1 MAIWVS
7 SDWHCQPDK
16 LKADV
21 LAWIGQGKL
30 GNHRLVG
37 DGDLF
42 DILPLGTRQWQS
54 AASIGQLAATLDGY
68 PFDYVAGN
76 HDPYPTM
83 KKLFAPYNNIKVH
96 RRLVIHQSGP
106 KYFIVHGHRWS
117 IDWGFLGIS
126 KIAPSVVEFM
136 TDHAPGLWFW
146 ICKRLGW
153 LAEPGDTGVP
163 TGKESQRINDMIMN
177 IWSGATKFAIQHD
190 CCVIIGHTHTAGRSE
205 RAVST
210 EEGFLAY
217 LVDDGDLGDGTYVE
231 ITDDARLR
239 FLA

>member
-16 LKADV
+16 LKVDV
-21 LAWIGQGKL
+21 LEWISQGKL
-30 GNHRLVG
+30 GNHRLVA

-42 DILPLGTRQWQS
+42 DILPLGIKQWQS
-54 AASIGQLAATLDGY
+54 AASIGQLAKMLDGY

-83 KKLFAPYNNIKVH
+83 KKLFAPYSNIKLH
-96 RRLVIHQSGP
+96 RRLEINEGGK
-106 KYFIVHGHRWS
+106 KYIIVHGHRWS
-117 IDWGFLGIS
+117 VDWGFLGLS

-136 TDHAPGLWFW
+136 TDHAPSLWYW
-146 ICKRLGW
+146 ICKRMGW
-153 LAEPGDTGVP
+153 LASPTDTGVP
-163 TGKESQRINDMIMN
+163 SGKERERINNMIMV
-177 IWSGATKFAIQHD
+177 IWSGATKFAIKRD
-190 CCVIIGHTHTAGRSE
+190 CCVIIGHTHTACQSK

-210 EEGFLAY
+210 EQGLFTY

-231 ITDDARLR
+231 ITDAARLK
-239 FLA
+239 FMA